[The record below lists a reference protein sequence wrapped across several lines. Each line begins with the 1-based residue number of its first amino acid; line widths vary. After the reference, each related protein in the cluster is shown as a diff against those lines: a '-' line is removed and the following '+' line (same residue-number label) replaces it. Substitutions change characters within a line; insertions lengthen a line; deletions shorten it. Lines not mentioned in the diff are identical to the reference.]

1 MGLFYVRVDV
11 RSHVNNG
18 PLNNLCIVCMW
29 RCIVSLMFTHKP
41 MWVVWLMK
49 MGDCEPSYGYG
60 KAHVVSGHWFSPWHT
75 GREPDLSNPFQG
87 LFSRMPCGAKGSR
100 LTVGVWGP
108 GVCSPAVSAHVR
120 ARTLWQGRWGTVPKG
135 VRGGKKG
142 EGCRRGS
149 RGRGGG
155 GVARAFGFADCLVFG
170 LVSYVVSY
178 VVFGCFCL
186 PPERFRT
193 VQGYSALKK
202 AWKTYVR
209 IHVRTH
215 VRTHVTTHVK
225 VSERFRTFRTVQTV
239 SGVFPPEK
247 GMKNLRKN
255 SRKNSRNNPWKGFW
269 TVQGFPRYHVKKQ

>member
-29 RCIVSLMFTHKP
+29 RCIVSWCSLISPCEWCGF
-41 MWVVWLMK
+41 MK

-149 RGRGGG
+149 RGERGGG
-155 GVARAFGFADCLVFG
+155 GGKGIRVRGLSCFWPGFLRGFLRG
-170 LVSYVVSY
+170 FWL
-178 VVFGCFCL
+178 FL
-186 PPERFRT
+186 PPPWT
-193 VQGYSALKK
+193 VQNG
-202 AWKTYVR
+202 
-209 IHVRTH
+209 
-215 VRTHVTTHVK
+215 
-225 VSERFRTFRTVQTV
+225 SERFR
-239 SGVFPPEK
+239 GIP
-247 GMKNLRKN
+247 
-255 SRKNSRNNPWKGFW
+255 PWKRHEKP
-269 TVQGFPRYHVKKQ
+269 T

>member
-29 RCIVSLMFTHKP
+29 RCIVSWCSLISSCEWCGSWK
-41 MWVVWLMK
+41 WVTVSLVMAMARRTWSVATGLARDTLGENLTCPTPSK
-49 MGDCEPSYGYG
+49 DC
-60 KAHVVSGHWFSPWHT
+60 F
-75 GREPDLSNPFQG
+75 
-87 LFSRMPCGAKGSR
+87 
-100 LTVGVWGP
+100 
-108 GVCSPAVSAHVR
+108 
-120 ARTLWQGRWGTVPKG
+120 
-135 VRGGKKG
+135 
-142 EGCRRGS
+142 
-149 RGRGGG
+149 
-155 GVARAFGFADCLVFG
+155 FG

-209 IHVRTH
+209 TH

-225 VSERFRTFRTVQTV
+225 VSERFRTENERFR
-239 SGVFPPEK
+239 GIP
-247 GMKNLRKN
+247 
-255 SRKNSRNNPWKGFW
+255 PWKRHEKP
-269 TVQGFPRYHVKKQ
+269 T

>member
-1 MGLFYVRVDV
+1 
-11 RSHVNNG
+11 
-18 PLNNLCIVCMW
+18 
-29 RCIVSLMFTHKP
+29 MFTHKP

-149 RGRGGG
+149 RGERGGG
-155 GVARAFGFADCLVFG
+155 GGKGIRVRGLSCFWPGFLRGFLRG
-170 LVSYVVSY
+170 FWL
-178 VVFGCFCL
+178 FL
-186 PPERFRT
+186 PPPWT
-193 VQGYSALKK
+193 VQNGSG
-202 AWKTYVR
+202 V
-209 IHVRTH
+209 
-215 VRTHVTTHVK
+215 
-225 VSERFRTFRTVQTV
+225 FRPEKGMKNLRKNSRNNPCKGFWTVQNG

-255 SRKNSRNNPWKGFW
+255 SRKNSRNNPCKGFW
-269 TVQGFPRYHVKKQ
+269 TVQGFPPYHVKSSRWPVGSRVPMLARTNLPEKFDGFPFAGFSWYAGWVGL